1 MWDFID
7 EYWDSLFMSSLIIIH
22 FLAIFSAA

>member
-1 MWDFID
+1 MWNTID
-7 EYWDSLFMSSLIIIH
+7 RHWDSLFISTLIIAH

>member
-1 MWDFID
+1 MWNTID
-7 EYWDSLFMSSLIIIH
+7 QHWDSLFISSLIIVH

>member
-1 MWDFID
+1 MWKFID
-7 EYWDSLFMSSLIIIH
+7 MHWDALFMSSLIFVH

>member
-1 MWDFID
+1 MWNFID
-7 EYWDSLFMSSLIIIH
+7 EYWDSLFVSTLIIAH